1 MPPCLII
8 LGLMG
13 NILAVVILSRPALR
27 QTTTSLYLR
36 FLAVF
41 DSLVLCI
48 GFTRLW
54 IMNVY
59 VYDFREDNSYVCKF
73 HIWAT
78 YWVTY
83 CASWLLVAVTVER
96 CVSVWFPHKVK
107 LIFTKRRTYIIIATV
122 IVVMVLLSAHYVF
135 GRGFNIGSENN
146 MTVVYLCDNISKMYG
161 EFEMKVWPWIDY
173 TIYSVIPSTI
183 LILCNISII
192 HKVMSSSRNAL
203 RSGNDNTAQNRSV
216 SSRKSQASSLTA
228 MLLLTSTTY
237 VICTTPF
244 CIFAIYSNAFGSELD
259 YAVDDL
265 IWALVNMLQFTN
277 NCINFILY
285 CVSGKRF
292 RDELRGLCFRKKQQR
307 SDVYSTRVTSTNT
320 T

>member
-13 NILAVVILSRPALR
+13 NISAGVILSQPAMR
-27 QTTTSLYLR
+27 HTTTSLYLR
-36 FLAVF
+36 FLAMF
-41 DSLVLCI
+41 DSLVLCT
-48 GFTRLW
+48 GLTRLW
-54 IMNVY
+54 IIVFFH
-59 VYDFREDNSYVCKF
+59 YDLREYNSYVCKF
-73 HIWAT
+73 HTWAT

-83 CASWLLVAVTVER
+83 SASWLLVAVTVER

-122 IVVMVLLSAHYVF
+122 IVLMALLSAHYLY
-135 GRGFNIGSENN
+135 GRALYIDTFENV
-146 MTVVYLCDNISKMYG
+146 TVVYLCDNVSEMYN

-173 TIYSVIPSTI
+173 SIYSVIPSTI

-192 HKVMSSSRNAL
+192 HKVLSSSRNAL

-228 MLLLTSTTY
+228 MLLITSTTY

-244 CIFAIYSNAFGSELD
+244 CIFVIYSNAFGSALD
-259 YAVDDL
+259 LAVDDL
-265 IWALVNMLQFTN
+265 IWVSVNMLQFTN

-292 RDELRGLCFRKKQQR
+292 RDELRGLCCRKEQQR